1 MSLQER
7 MGDFSFDV
15 VSETE
20 PTKTEAQEYNKD
32 QVTTLIKEAM
42 TALEGEAWDDYW
54 AALDGAAGLM
64 SASYADETDEE
75 IADSLNRKL
84 GGPDRES

>member
-7 MGDFSFDV
+7 MGDFSFEII
-15 VSETE
+15 SK
-20 PTKTEAQEYNKD
+20 PEAQEYDKD

-42 TALEGEAWDDYW
+42 KALEGEAWDDYW
-54 AALDGAAGLM
+54 AALDGAAELM
-64 SASYADETDEE
+64 SASYADVSGDE
-75 IADSLNRKL
+75 IADTLNRKL